1 VNRLG
6 LRSIERTPASTPLHW
21 PKDQKDIV
29 MKILTNA
36 AIAATAFS
44 AVAFASLSLDA
55 VLAQTKPDQSI
66 GIKQQT
72 SGLRNGSVVT
82 RYADWKY
89 QALYERVKK
98 RGVLEEISEFLSP
111 LKLKQKLTF
120 ETTSCGMVN
129 AFYDHTDQTVRLCYE
144 MLDWIENVAAVSP
157 DKLKQTPDAPQ
168 RGLLPGV
175 TRAEAIVGAIGG
187 VALHETGHAVFDIQE
202 IPRLGREEDAAD
214 MVAGFVM
221 LQFGSDVARV
231 MIKGMFN
238 VTHNWEAES
247 PDLSV
252 AALADTHSL
261 ALQRGYA
268 ILCLAYGKEPETF
281 KDLAQAWL
289 PAARQPHCAQE
300 YRQAENAFR
309 KTILPDVDPVL
320 LQKVQQMK
328 ILVPDDSK
336 L

>member
-1 VNRLG
+1 
-6 LRSIERTPASTPLHW
+6 
-21 PKDQKDIV
+21 

-36 AIAATAFS
+36 AIAATAIS
-44 AVAFASLSLDA
+44 AVAFASLAVDA

-66 GIKQQT
+66 VTKEQAPELKN
-72 SGLRNGSVVT
+72 SNVVT
-82 RYADWKY
+82 RYTGWKY

-98 RGVLEEISEFLSP
+98 RAVLEEISEFLSP
-111 LKLKQKLTF
+111 LKLKKKLIF
-120 ETTSCGMVN
+120 ETTSCGVVN
-129 AFYDHTDQTVRLCYE
+129 AFYDPTDQTVHLCYE

-157 DKLKQTPDAPQ
+157 DKLKQSPDAPP

-187 VALHETGHAVFDIQE
+187 VALHETGHAVFDIQQ

-221 LQFGSDVARV
+221 LQFGSEVARV

-238 VTHNWEAES
+238 VTFNWQAETPNIS
-247 PDLSV
+247 TAL
-252 AALADTHSL
+252 LADSHSL
-261 ALQRGYA
+261 ALQRGFA
-268 ILCLAYGKEPETF
+268 ILCLAYGKEPDTF

-289 PAARQPHCAQE
+289 PPARQPSCARE

-309 KTILPDVDPVL
+309 KTILPYVDQAL
-320 LQKVQQMK
+320 MKKVQQMQ
-328 ILVPDDSK
+328 ILRPDDSK

>member
-1 VNRLG
+1 
-6 LRSIERTPASTPLHW
+6 
-21 PKDQKDIV
+21 
-29 MKILTNA
+29 MKSFATT
-36 AIAATAFS
+36 AIAAI
-44 AVAFASLSLDA
+44 AFASLA
-55 VLAQTKPDQSI
+55 VGVGLAQNKPDPSNV
-66 GIKQQT
+66 IKQT
-72 SGLRNGSVVT
+72 PDLKNTNIVT
-82 RYADWKY
+82 RYTEWKY

-98 RGVLEEISEFLSP
+98 RAVLEEISEFLSP

-120 ETTSCGMVN
+120 ETTSCGVVN
-129 AFYDHTDQTVRLCYE
+129 AFYDPTDNTVHLCYE

-187 VALHETGHAVFDIQE
+187 VALHETGHAVFDIQQ

-221 LQFGSDVARV
+221 LQFGSEVARV

-238 VTHNWEAES
+238 VTHNWQAET
-247 PDLSV
+247 PNISV
-252 AALADTHSL
+252 ALLADSHSL
-261 ALQRGYA
+261 ALQRGFA
-268 ILCLAYGKEPETF
+268 ILCLAYGKEPDTF

-289 PAARQPHCAQE
+289 PPARQPSCARE

-309 KTILPDVDPVL
+309 KTILPYVD
-320 LQKVQQMK
+320 QAQMK
-328 ILVPDDSK
+328 KVRQMQILRPDDSK

>member
-1 VNRLG
+1 
-6 LRSIERTPASTPLHW
+6 
-21 PKDQKDIV
+21 

-36 AIAATAFS
+36 AIAATAIS
-44 AVAFASLSLDA
+44 AVAFASLAVDA

-66 GIKQQT
+66 VTKEQAPELKN
-72 SGLRNGSVVT
+72 SNVVT
-82 RYADWKY
+82 RYTGWKY

-98 RGVLEEISEFLSP
+98 RAVLEEISEFLSP
-111 LKLKQKLTF
+111 LKLKKKLIF
-120 ETTSCGMVN
+120 ETTSCGVVN
-129 AFYDHTDQTVRLCYE
+129 AFYDPTDQTVHLCYE

-187 VALHETGHAVFDIQE
+187 VALHETGHAVFDIQQ

-221 LQFGSDVARV
+221 LQFGSEVARV

-238 VTHNWEAES
+238 VTYNWQAETPNIS
-247 PDLSV
+247 TAL
-252 AALADTHSL
+252 LADSHSL
-261 ALQRGYA
+261 ALQRGFA
-268 ILCLAYGKEPETF
+268 ILCLAYGKEPDTF

-289 PAARQPHCAQE
+289 PPARQPSCARE

-309 KTILPDVDPVL
+309 KTILPYVD
-320 LQKVQQMK
+320 QAQMK
-328 ILVPDDSK
+328 KVRQMQILRPDDSK

>member
-1 VNRLG
+1 
-6 LRSIERTPASTPLHW
+6 
-21 PKDQKDIV
+21 

-36 AIAATAFS
+36 AIAATAIS
-44 AVAFASLSLDA
+44 AVAFASLAVDA

-66 GIKQQT
+66 VTKEQAPELKN
-72 SGLRNGSVVT
+72 SNVVT
-82 RYADWKY
+82 RYTGWKY

-98 RGVLEEISEFLSP
+98 RAVLEEISEFLSP
-111 LKLKQKLTF
+111 LKLKKKLIF
-120 ETTSCGMVN
+120 ETTSCGVVN
-129 AFYDHTDQTVRLCYE
+129 AFYDPTDQTVHLCYE

-157 DKLKQTPDAPQ
+157 DKLKQSPDAPP

-187 VALHETGHAVFDIQE
+187 VALHETGHAVFDIQQ

-221 LQFGSDVARV
+221 LQFGSEVARV

-238 VTHNWEAES
+238 VTFNWQAETPNIS
-247 PDLSV
+247 TAL
-252 AALADTHSL
+252 LADSHSL
-261 ALQRGYA
+261 ALQRGFA
-268 ILCLAYGKEPETF
+268 ILCLAYGKEPDTF

-289 PAARQPHCAQE
+289 PPARQPSCVRE

-309 KTILPDVDPVL
+309 KTILPYVD
-320 LQKVQQMK
+320 QAQMK
-328 ILVPDDSK
+328 KVRQMQILRPDDSK

>member
-1 VNRLG
+1 
-6 LRSIERTPASTPLHW
+6 
-21 PKDQKDIV
+21 

-36 AIAATAFS
+36 AIAATAIS
-44 AVAFASLSLDA
+44 AVAFASLAVDA

-66 GIKQQT
+66 VTKEQAPELKN
-72 SGLRNGSVVT
+72 SNVVT
-82 RYADWKY
+82 RYTGWKY

-98 RGVLEEISEFLSP
+98 RAVLEEISEFLSP
-111 LKLKQKLTF
+111 LKLKKKLIF
-120 ETTSCGMVN
+120 ETTSCGVVN
-129 AFYDHTDQTVRLCYE
+129 AFYDPTDQTVHLCYE

-157 DKLKQTPDAPQ
+157 DKLKQSPDAPP

-187 VALHETGHAVFDIQE
+187 VALHETGHAVFDIQQ

-221 LQFGSDVARV
+221 LQFGSEVARV

-238 VTHNWEAES
+238 VTFNWQAETPNIS
-247 PDLSV
+247 TAL
-252 AALADTHSL
+252 LADSHSL
-261 ALQRGYA
+261 ALQRGFA
-268 ILCLAYGKEPETF
+268 ILCLAYGKEPDTF

-289 PAARQPHCAQE
+289 PPARQPSCARE

-309 KTILPDVDPVL
+309 KTILPYVD
-320 LQKVQQMK
+320 QAQMK
-328 ILVPDDSK
+328 KVRQMQILRPDDSK

>member
-1 VNRLG
+1 
-6 LRSIERTPASTPLHW
+6 
-21 PKDQKDIV
+21 

-36 AIAATAFS
+36 AIAATAIS
-44 AVAFASLSLDA
+44 AVAFASLAVDA

-66 GIKQQT
+66 VTKEQAPELKN
-72 SGLRNGSVVT
+72 SNVVT
-82 RYADWKY
+82 RYTGWKY

-98 RGVLEEISEFLSP
+98 RAVLEEISEFLSP
-111 LKLKQKLTF
+111 LKLKKKLIF
-120 ETTSCGMVN
+120 ETTSCGVVN
-129 AFYDHTDQTVRLCYE
+129 AFYDPTDQTVHLCYE

-157 DKLKQTPDAPQ
+157 DKLKQSPDAPP

-187 VALHETGHAVFDIQE
+187 VALHETGHAVFDIQQ

-221 LQFGSDVARV
+221 LQFGSEVARV

-238 VTHNWEAES
+238 VTHNWQAET
-247 PDLSV
+247 PNISV
-252 AALADTHSL
+252 ALLADSHSL
-261 ALQRGYA
+261 ALQRGFA
-268 ILCLAYGKEPETF
+268 ILCLAYGKEPDTF

-289 PAARQPHCAQE
+289 PPARQPSCARE

-309 KTILPDVDPVL
+309 KTILPYVD
-320 LQKVQQMK
+320 QAQMK
-328 ILVPDDSK
+328 KVRQMQILRPDDSK

>member
-1 VNRLG
+1 
-6 LRSIERTPASTPLHW
+6 
-21 PKDQKDIV
+21 
-29 MKILTNA
+29 MKILTKT
-36 AIAATAFS
+36 AIAAI
-44 AVAFASLSLDA
+44 VLASLAVDV
-55 VLAQTKPDQSI
+55 VLAQTKPDQGI
-66 GIKQQT
+66 GAKQQAPELKN
-72 SGLRNGSVVT
+72 SSVVT
-82 RYADWKY
+82 RYTDWKY

-98 RGVLEEISEFLSP
+98 RGLLEEIGEFLSP
-111 LKLKQKLTF
+111 LKLKKKLIF
-120 ETTSCGMVN
+120 ETTSCGVVN
-129 AFYDHTDQTVRLCYE
+129 SFYDFTDNTVHLCYE

-157 DKLKQTPDAPQ
+157 DKLRQASDGPQ

-187 VALHETGHAVFDIQE
+187 VALHETGHAVFDIQQ

-221 LQFGSDVARV
+221 LQFGSEVARV

-238 VTHNWEAES
+238 VTYNWQAES
-247 PDLSV
+247 PNVSV

-261 ALQRGYA
+261 ALQRGFA
-268 ILCLAYGKEPETF
+268 MLCLAYGKDPETF

-289 PAARQPHCAQE
+289 PAARQPYCARE

-309 KTILPDVDPVL
+309 KTILPSVDPVL
-320 LQKVQQMK
+320 LKKVQQMQ
-328 ILVPDDSK
+328 ILRPDDSK

>member
-1 VNRLG
+1 
-6 LRSIERTPASTPLHW
+6 
-21 PKDQKDIV
+21 

-36 AIAATAFS
+36 AIAATAIS
-44 AVAFASLSLDA
+44 AVAFASLAVDA

-66 GIKQQT
+66 VTKEQAPEQKN
-72 SGLRNGSVVT
+72 SSVVT
-82 RYADWKY
+82 RYTGWKY

-98 RGVLEEISEFLSP
+98 RAVLEEISEFLSP
-111 LKLKQKLTF
+111 LKLKKKLIF
-120 ETTSCGMVN
+120 ETTSCGVVN
-129 AFYDHTDQTVRLCYE
+129 AFYDPTDQTVHLCYE

-157 DKLKQTPDAPQ
+157 DKLKQTPDAPR

-187 VALHETGHAVFDIQE
+187 VALHETGHAVFDIQQ

-221 LQFGSDVARV
+221 LQFGSEVARV

-238 VTHNWEAES
+238 VTHNWQAES
-247 PDLSV
+247 PNISV
-252 AALADTHSL
+252 AALADSHSL
-261 ALQRGYA
+261 ALQRGFA
-268 ILCLAYGKEPETF
+268 ILCLAYGKEPDTF

-289 PAARQPHCAQE
+289 PPARQPSCARE

-309 KTILPDVDPVL
+309 KTILPYVDQAL
-320 LQKVQQMK
+320 MKKVQQMQ
-328 ILVPDDSK
+328 ILRPEDSK

>member
-1 VNRLG
+1 
-6 LRSIERTPASTPLHW
+6 
-21 PKDQKDIV
+21 

-36 AIAATAFS
+36 AIAATAIS
-44 AVAFASLSLDA
+44 AVAFASLAVDA

-66 GIKQQT
+66 VTKEQAPELKN
-72 SGLRNGSVVT
+72 SNVVT
-82 RYADWKY
+82 RYTGWKY

-98 RGVLEEISEFLSP
+98 RAVLEEISEFLSP
-111 LKLKQKLTF
+111 LKLKKKLIF
-120 ETTSCGMVN
+120 ETTSCGVVN
-129 AFYDHTDQTVRLCYE
+129 AFYDPTDQTVHLCYE

-157 DKLKQTPDAPQ
+157 DKLKQSPDAPP

-187 VALHETGHAVFDIQE
+187 VALHETGHAVFDIQQ

-221 LQFGSDVARV
+221 LQFGSEVARV

-238 VTHNWEAES
+238 VTHNWQAETPNIS
-247 PDLSV
+247 TAL
-252 AALADTHSL
+252 LADSHSL
-261 ALQRGYA
+261 ALQRGFA
-268 ILCLAYGKEPETF
+268 ILCLAYGKEPDTF

-289 PAARQPHCAQE
+289 PPARQPSCARE

-309 KTILPDVDPVL
+309 KTILPYVD
-320 LQKVQQMK
+320 QAQMK
-328 ILVPDDSK
+328 KVRQMQILRPDDSK

>member
-1 VNRLG
+1 
-6 LRSIERTPASTPLHW
+6 
-21 PKDQKDIV
+21 

-36 AIAATAFS
+36 AIAATAIS
-44 AVAFASLSLDA
+44 AVAFASLAVDA

-66 GIKQQT
+66 VTKEQAPEQKN
-72 SGLRNGSVVT
+72 SSVVT
-82 RYADWKY
+82 RYTGWKY

-98 RGVLEEISEFLSP
+98 RAVLEEISEFLSP
-111 LKLKQKLTF
+111 LKLKKKLIF
-120 ETTSCGMVN
+120 ETTSCGVVN
-129 AFYDHTDQTVRLCYE
+129 AFYDPTDQTVHLCYE

-157 DKLKQTPDAPQ
+157 DKLKQTPDAPP

-187 VALHETGHAVFDIQE
+187 VALHETGHAVFDIQQ

-221 LQFGSDVARV
+221 LQFGSEVARV

-238 VTHNWEAES
+238 VTYNWQAES
-247 PDLSV
+247 PNISV
-252 AALADTHSL
+252 AALADSHSL
-261 ALQRGYA
+261 ALQRGFA
-268 ILCLAYGKEPETF
+268 ILCLAYGKEPDTF

-289 PAARQPHCAQE
+289 PAARQPSCARE

-309 KTILPDVDPVL
+309 KTILPYVDQAL
-320 LQKVQQMK
+320 MKKVQQMQ
-328 ILVPDDSK
+328 ILRPEDSK

>member
-1 VNRLG
+1 
-6 LRSIERTPASTPLHW
+6 
-21 PKDQKDIV
+21 

-36 AIAATAFS
+36 AIAATAIS
-44 AVAFASLSLDA
+44 AVAFASLAVDA

-66 GIKQQT
+66 VTKEQAPELKN
-72 SGLRNGSVVT
+72 SNVVT
-82 RYADWKY
+82 RYTGWKY

-98 RGVLEEISEFLSP
+98 RAVLEEISEFLSP
-111 LKLKQKLTF
+111 LKLKKKLIF
-120 ETTSCGMVN
+120 ETTSCGVVN
-129 AFYDHTDQTVRLCYE
+129 AFYDPTDQTVHLCYE

-187 VALHETGHAVFDIQE
+187 VALHETGHAVFDIQQ

-221 LQFGSDVARV
+221 LQFGSEVARV

-238 VTHNWEAES
+238 VTHNWQAET
-247 PDLSV
+247 PNISV
-252 AALADTHSL
+252 ALLADSHSL
-261 ALQRGYA
+261 ALQRGFA
-268 ILCLAYGKEPETF
+268 ILCLAYGKEPDTF

-289 PAARQPHCAQE
+289 PPARQPSCARE

-309 KTILPDVDPVL
+309 KTVLPYVD
-320 LQKVQQMK
+320 QAQMK
-328 ILVPDDSK
+328 KVRQMQILRPDDSK

>member
-1 VNRLG
+1 
-6 LRSIERTPASTPLHW
+6 
-21 PKDQKDIV
+21 

-36 AIAATAFS
+36 AIAATAIS
-44 AVAFASLSLDA
+44 AVAFASLAVDA
-55 VLAQTKPDQSI
+55 VLAQTKPDQSVVT
-66 GIKQQT
+66 KEQAPELKN
-72 SGLRNGSVVT
+72 SNVVT
-82 RYADWKY
+82 RYTDWKY

-98 RGVLEEISEFLSP
+98 RAVLEEISEFLSP
-111 LKLKQKLTF
+111 LKLKKKLIF

-129 AFYDHTDQTVRLCYE
+129 AFYDHTDQTVHLCYE

-157 DKLKQTPDAPQ
+157 DKLKQTPGAPQ

-187 VALHETGHAVFDIQE
+187 VALHETGHAVFDIQQ

-221 LQFGSDVARV
+221 LQFGSEVARV

-238 VTHNWEAES
+238 MTYNWQAET
-247 PDLSV
+247 PNISV
-252 AALADTHSL
+252 ALLADSHSL
-261 ALQRGYA
+261 ALQRGFA

-289 PAARQPHCAQE
+289 PPARQPSCARE

-320 LQKVQQMK
+320 LKKVQQMK
-328 ILVPDDSK
+328 ILRPDDSK

>member
-1 VNRLG
+1 
-6 LRSIERTPASTPLHW
+6 
-21 PKDQKDIV
+21 
-29 MKILTNA
+29 MKSFATT
-36 AIAATAFS
+36 AIAAI
-44 AVAFASLSLDA
+44 AFASLA
-55 VLAQTKPDQSI
+55 VGVGLAQNKPDPSNV
-66 GIKQQT
+66 IKQT
-72 SGLRNGSVVT
+72 PDLKNTNIVT
-82 RYADWKY
+82 RYTEWKY

-98 RGVLEEISEFLSP
+98 RAVLEEISEFLSP

-120 ETTSCGMVN
+120 ETTSCGVVN
-129 AFYDHTDQTVRLCYE
+129 AFYDPTDNTVHLCYE

-187 VALHETGHAVFDIQE
+187 VALHETGHAVFDIQQ
-202 IPRLGREEDAAD
+202 IPRLGREEDSAD

-221 LQFGSDVARV
+221 LQFGSEVARV

-238 VTHNWEAES
+238 VTHNWQAET
-247 PDLSV
+247 PNISV
-252 AALADTHSL
+252 ALLADSHSL
-261 ALQRGYA
+261 ALQRGFA
-268 ILCLAYGKEPETF
+268 ILCLAYGKEPDTF

-289 PAARQPHCAQE
+289 PPARQPSCARE

-309 KTILPDVDPVL
+309 KTILPYVD
-320 LQKVQQMK
+320 QAQMK
-328 ILVPDDSK
+328 KVRQMQILRPDDSK

>member
-1 VNRLG
+1 
-6 LRSIERTPASTPLHW
+6 
-21 PKDQKDIV
+21 

-36 AIAATAFS
+36 AIAATAIS
-44 AVAFASLSLDA
+44 AVAFASLAVDA

-66 GIKQQT
+66 VTKEQAPELKN
-72 SGLRNGSVVT
+72 SNVVT
-82 RYADWKY
+82 RYTGWKY

-98 RGVLEEISEFLSP
+98 RAVLEEISEFLSP
-111 LKLKQKLTF
+111 LKLKKKLIF
-120 ETTSCGMVN
+120 ETTSCGVVN
-129 AFYDHTDQTVRLCYE
+129 AFYDPTDQTVHLCYE

-157 DKLKQTPDAPQ
+157 DKLKQSPDAPP

-187 VALHETGHAVFDIQE
+187 VALHETGHAIFDIQE

-221 LQFGSDVARV
+221 LQFGSEVARV

-238 VTHNWEAES
+238 VTHNRQAETPNIS
-247 PDLSV
+247 TAL
-252 AALADTHSL
+252 LADSHSL
-261 ALQRGYA
+261 ALQRGFA
-268 ILCLAYGKEPETF
+268 ILCLAYGKEPDTF

-289 PAARQPHCAQE
+289 PPARQPSCARE

-309 KTILPDVDPVL
+309 KTVLPYVD
-320 LQKVQQMK
+320 QAQMK
-328 ILVPDDSK
+328 KVRQMQILRPDDSK

>member
-1 VNRLG
+1 
-6 LRSIERTPASTPLHW
+6 
-21 PKDQKDIV
+21 
-29 MKILTNA
+29 MKSFATT
-36 AIAATAFS
+36 AIAAI
-44 AVAFASLSLDA
+44 AFASLA
-55 VLAQTKPDQSI
+55 VGAGLAQNKSDPSNV
-66 GIKQQT
+66 IKQQT
-72 SGLRNGSVVT
+72 PELKNSSVVT
-82 RYADWKY
+82 RYTDWKY

-98 RGVLEEISEFLSP
+98 RAVLEEISEFLSP
-111 LKLKQKLTF
+111 LKLKKKLIF
-120 ETTSCGMVN
+120 ETTSCGTVN
-129 AFYDHTDQTVRLCYE
+129 AFYDPTDQTVHLCYE

-175 TRAEAIVGAIGG
+175 SRAEAIVGAIGG
-187 VALHETGHAVFDIQE
+187 VALHETGHAVFDIQQ

-221 LQFGSDVARV
+221 LQFGSEVARV

-238 VTHNWEAES
+238 VTYNWQAET
-247 PDLSV
+247 PNISV
-252 AALADTHSL
+252 ALLADSHSL
-261 ALQRGYA
+261 ALQRGFA

-289 PAARQPHCAQE
+289 PPARQPSCARE

-320 LQKVQQMK
+320 LKKVQQMK
-328 ILVPDDSK
+328 ILRPDDSK

>member
-1 VNRLG
+1 LNGWRTTDVIAVKRLG
-6 LRSIERTPASTPLHW
+6 Q
-21 PKDQKDIV
+21 PKDPKDIA
-29 MKILTNA
+29 MKSFATTAIA
-36 AIAATAFS
+36 AIAL
-44 AVAFASLSLDA
+44 ASLA
-55 VLAQTKPDQSI
+55 VGAGLAHNKPDSSSV
-66 GIKQQT
+66 IKQQT
-72 SGLRNGSVVT
+72 PDLKNANVVT
-82 RYADWKY
+82 RYTDWKY

-111 LKLKQKLTF
+111 LKLTQKLVF
-120 ETTSCGMVN
+120 DTTSCGVVN
-129 AFYDHTDQTVRLCYE
+129 AFYDPTDQTVHLCYE

-157 DKLKQTPDAPQ
+157 DKLGQGSASNGPR

-187 VALHETGHAVFDIQE
+187 VALHETGHAIFDIQE

-221 LQFGSDVARV
+221 LQFGSEVARV

-238 VTHNWEAES
+238 MTYNWAAETPNIS
-247 PDLSV
+247 A
-252 AALADTHSL
+252 AALADSHSL
-261 ALQRGYA
+261 ALQRGFA
-268 ILCLAYGKEPETF
+268 ILCLAYGKDPETF

-289 PAARQPHCAQE
+289 PPARQPYCARE

-320 LQKVQQMK
+320 LKKVQQMQ
-328 ILVPDDSK
+328 ILRPDDSK

>member
-1 VNRLG
+1 
-6 LRSIERTPASTPLHW
+6 
-21 PKDQKDIV
+21 

-36 AIAATAFS
+36 ALAATAIS
-44 AVAFASLSLDA
+44 AVAFASLAVDA
-55 VLAQTKPDQSI
+55 VLAQTKPDQSVI
-66 GIKQQT
+66 IKVQAPDMKN
-72 SGLRNGSVVT
+72 SNVVT
-82 RYADWKY
+82 RYTEWKY

-120 ETTSCGMVN
+120 ETASCGEVN
-129 AFYDHTDQTVRLCYE
+129 AFYDFTDNTVRLCYE
-144 MLDWIENVAAVSP
+144 MLDWIENVAAASP
-157 DKLKQTPDAPQ
+157 DKIQQIPSAPR

-202 IPRLGREEDAAD
+202 IPRLGREEDGAD

-221 LQFGSDVARV
+221 LQFGNDVART
-231 MIKGMFN
+231 MIKGTFN
-238 VTHNWEAES
+238 MTHNWHAQQAPYLGAS
-247 PDLSV
+247 AL
-252 AALADTHSL
+252 LADTHSL
-261 ALQRGYA
+261 GLQRGFS
-268 ILCLAYGKEPETF
+268 ILCLAYGKEPEAF

-289 PAARQPHCAQE
+289 PAARQPDCARE

-309 KTILPDVDPVL
+309 KTILPNVD
-320 LQKVQQMK
+320 QAQMKKVQQMQ
-328 ILVPDDSK
+328 ILRPDDSK

>member
-1 VNRLG
+1 
-6 LRSIERTPASTPLHW
+6 
-21 PKDQKDIV
+21 
-29 MKILTNA
+29 MKSFATT
-36 AIAATAFS
+36 AIAAI
-44 AVAFASLSLDA
+44 AFASLA
-55 VLAQTKPDQSI
+55 VGAGLAQNKPDQSI
-66 GIKQQT
+66 VIKQQT
-72 SGLRNGSVVT
+72 PDLKNANVVT
-82 RYADWKY
+82 RYTDWKY

-120 ETTSCGMVN
+120 ETSSCGVVN
-129 AFYDHTDQTVRLCYE
+129 AFYDPADQTVHLCYE

-157 DKLKQTPDAPQ
+157 DKLRQIPDAPP

-187 VALHETGHAVFDIQE
+187 VALHETGHAVFDIQQ

-221 LQFGSDVARV
+221 LQFGSNVARV

-238 VTHNWEAES
+238 TTYNWHAES
-247 PDLSV
+247 PNISA
-252 AALADTHSL
+252 AALADSHSL
-261 ALQRGYA
+261 GLQRGFA
-268 ILCLAYGKEPETF
+268 ILCLAYGKDPETF

-289 PAARQPHCAQE
+289 PPARQPSCARE

-309 KTILPDVDPVL
+309 KTVLPYVD
-320 LQKVQQMK
+320 QAQMKKVQQMQ
-328 ILVPDDSK
+328 ILQPDDSK

>member
-1 VNRLG
+1 
-6 LRSIERTPASTPLHW
+6 
-21 PKDQKDIV
+21 

-36 AIAATAFS
+36 AIAATAIS
-44 AVAFASLSLDA
+44 AVAFASLAVDA

-66 GIKQQT
+66 VTKEQAPELKN
-72 SGLRNGSVVT
+72 SNVVT
-82 RYADWKY
+82 RYTGWKY

-98 RGVLEEISEFLSP
+98 RAVLEEISEFLSP
-111 LKLKQKLTF
+111 LKLKKKLIF
-120 ETTSCGMVN
+120 ETTSCGVVN
-129 AFYDHTDQTVRLCYE
+129 AFYDPTDQTVHLCYE

-157 DKLKQTPDAPQ
+157 DKLKQSPDAPP

-187 VALHETGHAVFDIQE
+187 VALHETGHAVFDIQQ

-221 LQFGSDVARV
+221 LQFGSEVARV

-238 VTHNWEAES
+238 VTHNWQAET
-247 PDLSV
+247 PNISV
-252 AALADTHSL
+252 ALLADSHSL
-261 ALQRGYA
+261 ALQRGFA
-268 ILCLAYGKEPETF
+268 ILCLAYGKEPDTF

-289 PAARQPHCAQE
+289 PPARQPSCARE

-309 KTILPDVDPVL
+309 KTILPFVDQP
-320 LQKVQQMK
+320 QMKKVQQMQ
-328 ILVPDDSK
+328 ILRPEDSK

>member
-1 VNRLG
+1 
-6 LRSIERTPASTPLHW
+6 
-21 PKDQKDIV
+21 
-29 MKILTNA
+29 MKSFATT
-36 AIAATAFS
+36 AIAAI
-44 AVAFASLSLDA
+44 AFASLA
-55 VLAQTKPDQSI
+55 VGAGLAQNKSDPSNV
-66 GIKQQT
+66 IKQQT
-72 SGLRNGSVVT
+72 PELKNSSVVT
-82 RYADWKY
+82 RYTDWKY

-98 RGVLEEISEFLSP
+98 RAVLEEISEFLSP
-111 LKLKQKLTF
+111 LKLKKKLIF
-120 ETTSCGMVN
+120 ETTSCGTVN
-129 AFYDHTDQTVRLCYE
+129 AFYDPTDQTVHLCYE

-187 VALHETGHAVFDIQE
+187 VALHETGHAVFDIQQ

-221 LQFGSDVARV
+221 LQFGSEVARV

-238 VTHNWEAES
+238 MTYNWQAET
-247 PDLSV
+247 PNISV
-252 AALADTHSL
+252 ALLADSHSL
-261 ALQRGYA
+261 ALQRGFA

-289 PAARQPHCAQE
+289 PPARQPSCARE

-320 LQKVQQMK
+320 LKKVQQMK
-328 ILVPDDSK
+328 ILRPDDSK